1 MVSFCK
7 TFRQNSLSNRKIIGF
22 MAAISYLCGPFGDV
36 LVLTALTPDGKHVV
50 RVARQHVN
58 PDGRK
63 FSC

>member
-1 MVSFCK
+1 MV
-7 TFRQNSLSNRKIIGF
+7 
-22 MAAISYLCGPFGDV
+22 AISYLCRPFGDV